1 MKHIKTYKIYES
13 KILNPVEKYLLPLYD
28 LGFEEVK
35 GMGVRVQE
43 SNSLG
48 LVEISMKIENPK
60 DEFLLEVF
68 GEYLAL
74 IDRLKS
80 DFTITG
86 YNIIFG
92 QSSIKITFKRK
103 VTDILQEIEMDTNQ
117 KIAYDSILKCLNEGE
132 RLSVE
137 HIWENSIS
145 FNVHNGSYGTGF
157 VSIHSSGRISLPILR
172 GYKSQHRT
180 DLPFTDE
187 DINWFKRIIWID
199 EGNRWM
205 KNREEYDTL
214 HEKSQQELRE
224 IYK

>member
-35 GMGVRVQE
+35 E

-86 YNIIFG
+86 YNIIFS
-92 QSSIKITFKRK
+92 QSGIKISFKRK

-117 KIAYDSILKCLNEGE
+117 KIAYDVILKCLNEGE

-145 FNVHNGSYGTGF
+145 FNVHNGSYGTLF
-157 VSIHSSGRISLPILR
+157 VGISGRISLPILR

-187 DINWFKRIIWID
+187 DINWFKRIRWID

>member
-1 MKHIKTYKIYES
+1 MKHLKTYKIFES
-13 KILNPVEKYLLPLYD
+13 KILNPVEGYLLPLYD

-35 GMGVRVQE
+35 DR
-43 SNSLG
+43 NDLG
-48 LVEISMKIENPK
+48 LVEISMNIENPK
-60 DEFLLEVF
+60 DELLLEVF

-92 QSSIKITFKRK
+92 QSDIKITFKRK
-103 VTDILQEIEMDTNQ
+103 VTDIFQEVEMDPNQ
-117 KIAYDSILKCLNEGE
+117 KIAYDAILKCLNEDDKLE
-132 RLSVE
+132 
-137 HIWENSIS
+137 IYQMWENSIS
-145 FNVHNGSYGTGF
+145 FVVYKRGSYGTEF
-157 VSIHSSGRISLPILR
+157 VSIYSSGRISFPILR
-172 GYKSQHRT
+172 GYKSQRRS

-187 DINWFKRIIWID
+187 DIKWFKRIIWID
-199 EGNRWM
+199 EGNHFM
-205 KNREEYDTL
+205 ENREEFDLL